1 MYLLLFFILA
11 CSAAASPAAP
21 RELNHMMNPTEFHKV
36 PSIPIM
42 GTKVPFPVTL
52 VKGWPGVGGGDLAGR
67 TRTLALRALRL
78 LLDLCPPR
86 PSPERLDARL
96 MERGLLD
103 LADRGRLLDLAGVRL
118 LDRWLRCRDADLSRR
133 EAFGF
138 LEETFER
145 TDVP

>member
-67 TRTLALRALRL
+67 TRTDTGHLQSDERAIYHDYVLWGV
-78 LLDLCPPR
+78 
-86 PSPERLDARL
+86 PSVEDIRY
-96 MERGLLD
+96 
-103 LADRGRLLDLAGVRL
+103 
-118 LDRWLRCRDADLSRR
+118 
-133 EAFGF
+133 FGD
-138 LEETFER
+138 ET
-145 TDVP
+145 PAAHG